1 MPETPKGGFF
11 SVSTKDGETVA
22 YHNGL
27 VVGSY
32 SHAPKK
38 PKALRPLRDTNPSVL
53 VGPKL
58 KIKWA
63 KRHIEDLQTALK
75 AFYDSNPYKFVGQDD
90 PHTGEYVYRAVVNKC
105 IPIEISAFIGDAIHN
120 LRCVLDYLVCDC
132 IRAAGSQPDGGSG
145 LPIDKRAKRLK
156 PGSIPKIEGVSPK
169 AERFFL
175 WLKGSKRTNAAL
187 WMLHMLDIID
197 KHNAIVTVVAA
208 TLQITTKVGVPGMF
222 LSAEGTICIG
232 GGGPG
237 GQPLMVD
244 AGTPDTFKRVFP
256 IEDNVE
262 IYRGPA
268 GFNEELK
275 IAVDIAFGE
284 DQVAKGEPVLETLI
298 QLTYFVERV
307 IGICERRC
315 L

>member
-11 SVSTKDGETVA
+11 AVSKKDGETVA

-27 VVGSY
+27 AVRNY
-32 SHAPKK
+32 SRATGQSRSF
-38 PKALRPLRDTNPSVL
+38 RPLKDTNPRVF

-75 AFYDSNPYKFVGQDD
+75 AFHDSNPYQFVGQED
-90 PHTGEYVYRAVVNKC
+90 PHTGEYIYRVMVKKC
-105 IPIEISAFIGDAIHN
+105 VPIEISAFIGDAVHN

-132 IRAAGSQPDGGSG
+132 IRATGSQPDGGSG
-145 LPIDKRAKRLK
+145 LPIDKRPKRIK
-156 PGSIPKIEGVSPK
+156 PGSISKIEGVSPK

-175 WLKGSKRTNAAL
+175 RLKGGKRTNAAL
-187 WMLHMLDIID
+187 WMLHILDIID
-197 KHNAIVTVVAA
+197 KHNAIVTVAAA
-208 TLQITTKVGVPGMF
+208 TLQITAKVGVPGTF
-222 LSAEGTICIG
+222 LSAQGTICFG

-237 GQPLMVD
+237 GQPLMMD

-275 IAVDIAFGE
+275 ITMDVAFGE
-284 DQVAKGEPVLETLI
+284 GQVAKGEPVLETLI

-307 IGICERRC
+307 MGICERRC